1 MILLRIAQFI
11 SNMLQGLL
19 FVSAEGICVA
29 KYTLLLKLIIC
40 KVWFENNITLTIS
53 DVPWFP
59 CL

>member
-29 KYTLLLKLIIC
+29 KYTLLFKLIIF

-53 DVPWFP
+53 DVP
-59 CL
+59 